1 MKYSIIL
8 IFLLAIACRKSERPP
23 LGKGTLYFPA
33 EVYSGPGAVWKYY
46 VHTTQDGGQR
56 KTNIKYRKLVYDN
69 AKLYLTDYAADFKE
83 SYNEVISLE
92 GDVWKIDSTYSYDY
106 RGSLD
111 SLRTPMIYS
120 IGKEN
125 VYLNWSD
132 SNAVLKRSI
141 SNANWVN
148 NISATHNEVKDSLVG
163 GKKIKTFIGT
173 LLSNASSDIDTIRT
187 AFIWRRE
194 FIEGIGMA
202 AQYFEGETVSTEW
215 QVDEI
220 MSIEEFE
227 QRANHG
233 MYRVAYIDPDKAID
247 GQRDFETCYHISK
260 INDYYNDDRAQHL
273 GGKGGL
279 WEMIENYLNYSLLKN
294 QEGYFTFRFVI
305 NCEGKAGRFV
315 TEEADLEFNKTEFSE
330 ELRMHFLEML
340 MNVSQWKN
348 LSINGEARDAYVYV
362 TFKIQDDEIV
372 EILP

>member
-194 FIEGIGMA
+194 FIQGIGMA

-227 QRANHG
+227 KRANHG
-233 MYRVAYIDPDKAID
+233 MHRVAYIDPDKAID
-247 GQRDFETCYHISK
+247 GQIDFETCYHISK